1 MGQCLIVGKGGS
13 GFLLTKLY
21 ENENPTISGADLT
34 VDLSDDIT
42 KYDYIL
48 YKCVNNLNTKTITFY
63 TMQDVN
69 LLVQVPNGTKSVTST
84 QRTVP
89 CFGGMIGDTARVTYT
104 KLPSN
109 KKLTFSL
116 QKYSGSF
123 WVNVPIAVYGVKG
136 KFSGL

>member
-1 MGQCLIVGKGGS
+1 MGQCLITRKGKGFS
-13 GFLLTKLY
+13 LTKLY
-21 ENENPTISGADLT
+21 ENENPTISGSTLT
-34 VDLSDDIT
+34 VNLSDDIT
-42 KYDYIL
+42 KYDFIL
-48 YKCVNNLNTKTITFY
+48 YKCVNNLNTKAITFY

-89 CFGGMIGDTARVTYT
+89 CFGGMIGDTARVTFT
-104 KLPSN
+104 EL
-109 KKLTFSL
+109 LTNTQLRFNL
-116 QKYSGSF
+116 QRYSSSF

>member
-1 MGQCLIVGKGGS
+1 MGTCLITRKGKGFS
-13 GFLLTKLY
+13 LTKLY
-21 ENENPTISGADLT
+21 ENENPTVSSATLT

-42 KYDYIL
+42 KYDFIL
-48 YKCVNNLNTKTITFY
+48 YKCVNNLNTKAITFY

-89 CFGGMIGDTARVTYT
+89 CFGGMIGDTARVTFT
-104 KLPSN
+104 EL
-109 KKLTFSL
+109 LTNTQLRFNL
-116 QKYSGSF
+116 QRYSGSF

>member
-1 MGQCLIVGKGGS
+1 MGQCLITRKGKGFS
-13 GFLLTKLY
+13 LTKLY
-21 ENENPTISGADLT
+21 ENENPTISGSTLT
-34 VDLSDDIT
+34 VNLSDDIT
-42 KYDYIL
+42 KYDFIL
-48 YKCVNNLNTKTITFY
+48 YKCVNNLNTKAITFY

-89 CFGGMIGDTARVTYT
+89 CFGGMIGDTARVTFT
-104 KLPSN
+104 ELLSN
-109 KKLTFSL
+109 TQLRFNL
-116 QKYSGSF
+116 QRYSGSF

>member
-1 MGQCLIVGKGGS
+1 MGTCLITRKGKGFS
-13 GFLLTKLY
+13 LTKLY
-21 ENENPTISGADLT
+21 ENENPKVSGADLT

-42 KYDYIL
+42 NYDFIL
-48 YKCVNNLNTKTITFY
+48 YKCVNNLTTKAITFY

-69 LLVQVPNGTKSVTST
+69 LLVQVPNGNKSVTST

-89 CFGGMIGDTARVTYT
+89 CFGGMIGDTARVTYA

-109 KKLTFSL
+109 KQLTFSL
-116 QKYSGSF
+116 QRYSGSF

>member
-1 MGQCLIVGKGGS
+1 MGQCLISRRGKGFS
-13 GFLLTKLY
+13 LTKLY
-21 ENENPTISGADLT
+21 ENENPTISSATLT
-34 VDLSDDIT
+34 VDLSDDINN
-42 KYDYIL
+42 YDFIL
-48 YKCVNNLNTKTITFY
+48 YKCVNNLNTKAITFY

-89 CFGGMIGDTARVTYT
+89 CFGGMIGDTARVTFT
-104 KLPSN
+104 EL
-109 KKLTFSL
+109 LTNTQLRFNL
-116 QKYSGSF
+116 QRYSGSF